1 MKKTLAIIM
10 GSIVVLSSIAAII
23 YKLTNKE

>member
-10 GSIVVLSSIAAII
+10 GSIAVLSSIAAII